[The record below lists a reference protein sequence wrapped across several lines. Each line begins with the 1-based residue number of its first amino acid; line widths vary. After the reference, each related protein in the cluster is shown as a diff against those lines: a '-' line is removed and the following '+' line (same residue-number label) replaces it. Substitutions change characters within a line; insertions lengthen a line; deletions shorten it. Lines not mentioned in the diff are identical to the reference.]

1 MQKTNE
7 KKVLVLS
14 FIGALTFIAVVVG
27 ATYAYFTAQGG
38 GSKNINV
45 NAITNTTDNLSFQ
58 VGEIINITAN
68 QENFGAGAGNKSG
81 ATFAKA
87 TLTANNATNN
97 ATRNYYVYLNITSN
111 NFEYT
116 TADSQAELLLKVTN
130 PEGEEVTTLAGLER
144 KISGGVTGFDITTE
158 SGLITIADNYEI
170 TSTGTVDQNWQIEIV
185 FANLDS
191 DQNVNTGKTF
201 TANLIIQE
209 EKIPTKVTDIC
220 ENGDNLANCIIELNT
235 IAGDGVDSI
244 YYHDGQ
250 GAYINADLEAE
261 DNSYRYAGANPNNYV
276 CFGSDEDVC
285 PVDNLYRIIGIF
297 DGQIK
302 LIKSD
307 FTNNSLLG
315 TNGDYYGVFSNDAD
329 SYQGSL
335 ATNSIASYYWN
346 NATLT
351 NVWSESNLNTVNLNQ
366 NYLNNIGSKWSN
378 LIATTEW
385 IVGGNTTSNIYNV
398 PVKTAYQNEILNPAE
413 STTYSAKVGLMY
425 ISDYG
430 YAASPDN
437 WNTNLSNYNTSK
449 NTDNN
454 WLYMGIFEWSISRR
468 SDTSYFS
475 TGISSDGRVSFD
487 YVDSRYNGAV
497 RPTFYLNENVILNGG
512 SGLAV
517 DPYKITI

>member
-1 MQKTNE
+1 M
-7 KKVLVLS
+7 
-14 FIGALTFIAVVVG
+14 
-27 ATYAYFTAQGG
+27 
-38 GSKNINV
+38 
-45 NAITNTTDNLSFQ
+45 
-58 VGEIINITAN
+58 
-68 QENFGAGAGNKSG
+68 
-81 ATFAKA
+81 
-87 TLTANNATNN
+87 
-97 ATRNYYVYLNITSN
+97 
-111 NFEYT
+111 
-116 TADSQAELLLKVTN
+116 
-130 PEGEEVTTLAGLER
+130 
-144 KISGGVTGFDITTE
+144 
-158 SGLITIADNYEI
+158 
-170 TSTGTVDQNWQIEIV
+170 
-185 FANLDS
+185 
-191 DQNVNTGKTF
+191 
-201 TANLIIQE
+201 
-209 EKIPTKVTDIC
+209 
-220 ENGDNLANCIIELNT
+220 
-235 IAGDGVDSI
+235 
-244 YYHDGQ
+244 
-250 GAYINADLEAE
+250 
-261 DNSYRYAGANPNNYV
+261 

-285 PVDNLYRIIGIF
+285 PADNLYRIIGVF

-475 TGISSDGRVSFD
+475 AGISSDGRVSFD